1 MCLVKGIG
9 IRKEA
14 AHLNG
19 IFKDSVI
26 DRLVEKKGEGPTI
39 EENSNAVIRNGNRK
53 KGRIFMGDRE

>member
-14 AHLNG
+14 VYLNG
-19 IFKDSVI
+19 IFKDFVI
-26 DRLVEKKGEGPTI
+26 DRLVEKKGEGLII
-39 EENSNAVIRNGNRK
+39 EENSNVVIRNGNRK